1 MPPKRKAKDDT
12 ESSKKQRTSSVDGN
26 GNAWSQLPY
35 TFSDSSVSPD
45 VAIEMFGKT
54 YHLHSTILRLSSGF
68 FDKSLSDTW
77 WKPENSHSGPD
88 GIKYRYKLVL
98 DKKDPW
104 SSILE
109 PSPVSEAGE
118 SGISCAESFGVKLA
132 RAGGT
137 LSGDN
142 LSKTQDNHSAE
153 AGDSDGKG
161 KTEGGNTDELHD
173 TYICL
178 FRIFYQT
185 SFELSSGV
193 SEELHKIKL
202 IVKLAELYCAMHSV
216 SHRVTMEL
224 IAWSARFGELDSYA
238 SKIITLAS
246 KVRSEILFN
255 DAFVHLVGK
264 WRIHRHHTRE
274 IDDNVRYLIDKE
286 YMRIQELKSKV
297 DRKLAYYASNPKN
310 KYDRDAIHS
319 LGQALKSVF
328 EETVFYQRVAAISG
342 NWATETLCPLVEP
355 LLASEIML
363 HTFGFTYKHLTCA
376 KLNGNFPWG
385 DIE

>member
-12 ESSKKQRTSSVDGN
+12 ESSKKQRTRSVDGSD
-26 GNAWSQLPY
+26 NARSQLPY

-77 WKPENSHSGPD
+77 WKPENSHSGPG

-109 PSPVSEAGE
+109 PFPPDDG
-118 SGISCAESFGVKLA
+118 
-132 RAGGT
+132 
-137 LSGDN
+137 
-142 LSKTQDNHSAE
+142 
-153 AGDSDGKG
+153 DGKG
-161 KTEGGNTDELHD
+161 KAKGGNMDDLHD

-185 SFELSSGV
+185 SFELSGGV
-193 SEELHKIKL
+193 SEQLHKIEL
-202 IVKLAELYCAMHSV
+202 IVELAEFYCAMRSV
-216 SHRVTMEL
+216 SHRISMEL
-224 IAWSARFGELDSYA
+224 IAWSHRFGELDSYA

-264 WRIHRHHTRE
+264 WKIDRHHTRGM
-274 IDDNVRYLIDKE
+274 DDNVRYLIDKE

-297 DRKLAYYASNPKN
+297 DRKLAYYVSNPQK

-319 LGQALKSVF
+319 LRQALQSVF
-328 EETVFYQRVAAISG
+328 QETVFYQRVAAISG
-342 NWATETLCPLVEP
+342 NWAIETLRPLVEP

-363 HTFGFTYKHLTCA
+363 YTFGFTYKHLTCA
-376 KLNGNFPWG
+376 KLNGDFPWR